1 MNSNQKTLT
10 PLFFAIAVLAA
21 TAWLLIT
28 DKKPRYDEY
37 DRLMW

>member
-1 MNSNQKTLT
+1 MSQNQKNLA
-10 PLFFAIAVLAA
+10 PLFFAVVLLV
-21 TAWLLIT
+21 TTTLLLIT